1 MLRSDASL
9 LHPIASPYC
18 HSYLDT
24 SMKQLRRL
32 KTAKITLA
40 FEDARCHFRNRP
52 EVVTI
57 APADNFFINKNADT
71 RDVEQSVN
79 ASPNVSATG
88 VAGNLGCDNG
98 VIWNL
103 EEDAVRNAGIPSFL
117 LTSVLLRGRDY
128 VPFQFTIQVETGV
141 DLGNMGGME
150 IGRNADVVLAT
161 LLTCQG

>member
-88 VAGNLGCDNG
+88 VAGNLGC
-98 VIWNL
+98 VWEMSQIKRPIMPC
-103 EEDAVRNAGIPSFL
+103 A
-117 LTSVLLRGRDY
+117 RG
-128 VPFQFTIQVETGV
+128 
-141 DLGNMGGME
+141 
-150 IGRNADVVLAT
+150 NADINGNRTTALYGTSRRMPSETPGSPASSSHQCFSGGEIMCRSNSPSRSRRV
-161 LLTCQG
+161 